1 VWSIVSV
8 SSNTQSG
15 LSLTSLAAA
24 AQTIAANGVETWQV
38 VVKFDPIAN
47 TIGGTQY
54 QTSLQVVSNDPTQS
68 TLDCTLTG
76 NGVIPM
82 TLTVASSV
90 NGVNDSNPLVMN
102 FASLHAT
109 GHQSIAGTVT
119 LTNSGQLPLVIA
131 QNGITL
137 ASGTNFQITGITST
151 TQANINLSSG
161 TATIA
166 PSATETWTISLLFQP
181 TAAGTDNTTLTILSN
196 DPTHGT
202 EPIALNG
209 TGLNQPGILVTTPKG
224 GTNLPFGMV
233 LNDGAAGHVGTQS
246 FTITNIGLQTLTVAH
261 NGIFLTNATGYA
273 LQSIV
278 SSTAGSISLASSSAT
293 IAPNSAETWT
303 VVVSFDPTANT
314 SSTGTLTIS
323 SNDPV
328 TPSTALALTGSGTTP
343 TITLQ
348 PSSSGLPILYIPA
361 GQVYNVSY
369 TATDTADTSS
379 TATITLSTSAGNS
392 LPATGLSTITS
403 IPYNASTNSY
413 SWRPST
419 SLVGQEVYVYGAIQ
433 DGSVSA
439 GSYSS
444 QKIHIEPANSFNLLT
459 TLETTSS
466 AYTYQYTYNGTV
478 YSGTQTLQPGT
489 NVVSITTPL
498 PGGGNATHQVT
509 VTLVNSLQS
518 AQSVTYDELN
528 RLKTATNGNG
538 ITTSYSYDLGG
549 DLLQTSASNGDA
561 ISYTYDNLKRKI
573 SMTDYTGTY
582 FYDYDDL
589 DRQTDVIFST
599 SGNKT
604 DSANLTL
611 SYQYDNANRVTDMV
625 YPGGEHVVFTWDDG
639 GRLKTVSDVTK
650 SQLTTYNYDYT
661 TGLLQSVQRAN
672 GTTTTYTYDGSARL
686 DDIKNKLGSTVLSEY
701 NYTLNASGNATSL
714 LTTFANGSQKQEQY
728 TYDGLNR
735 LVQVIY
741 GSSATASPN
750 DKTVIFAYDGSGN
763 CLTITTKVNGSV
775 TAQINRSYSK
785 QNQLTTVTDLNNNP
799 VASYFYD
806 SAGNRIQKVTPNG
819 TTYYTYDE
827 RNLLTSVLSPDHYVT
842 YGYNGLGVR
851 VSQTLDGVTTDFV
864 VDSIPKSFQVV
875 QERVS
880 GAITRSYV
888 YGNDRLNCNPVTGSA
903 SYYLPDRL
911 GSVRQITDPSGNIT
925 STFAY
930 DVYGNPQ

>member
-1 VWSIVSV
+1 
-8 SSNTQSG
+8 
-15 LSLTSLAAA
+15 
-24 AQTIAANGVETWQV
+24 
-38 VVKFDPIAN
+38 
-47 TIGGTQY
+47 
-54 QTSLQVVSNDPTQS
+54 
-68 TLDCTLTG
+68 
-76 NGVIPM
+76 
-82 TLTVASSV
+82 
-90 NGVNDSNPLVMN
+90 
-102 FASLHAT
+102 
-109 GHQSIAGTVT
+109 
-119 LTNSGQLPLVIA
+119 
-131 QNGITL
+131 
-137 ASGTNFQITGITST
+137 
-151 TQANINLSSG
+151 
-161 TATIA
+161 
-166 PSATETWTISLLFQP
+166 
-181 TAAGTDNTTLTILSN
+181 
-196 DPTHGT
+196 
-202 EPIALNG
+202 
-209 TGLNQPGILVTTPKG
+209 
-224 GTNLPFGMV
+224 
-233 LNDGAAGHVGTQS
+233 
-246 FTITNIGLQTLTVAH
+246 
-261 NGIFLTNATGYA
+261 
-273 LQSIV
+273 
-278 SSTAGSISLASSSAT
+278 
-293 IAPNSAETWT
+293 
-303 VVVSFDPTANT
+303 
-314 SSTGTLTIS
+314 
-323 SNDPV
+323 
-328 TPSTALALTGSGTTP
+328 
-343 TITLQ
+343 
-348 PSSSGLPILYIPA
+348 
-361 GQVYNVSY
+361 
-369 TATDTADTSS
+369 
-379 TATITLSTSAGNS
+379 
-392 LPATGLSTITS
+392 
-403 IPYNASTNSY
+403 
-413 SWRPST
+413 
-419 SLVGQEVYVYGAIQ
+419 
-433 DGSVSA
+433 
-439 GSYSS
+439 
-444 QKIHIEPANSFNLLT
+444 
-459 TLETTSS
+459 
-466 AYTYQYTYNGTV
+466 
-478 YSGTQTLQPGT
+478 
-489 NVVSITTPL
+489 
-498 PGGGNATHQVT
+498 
-509 VTLVNSLQS
+509 
-518 AQSVTYDELN
+518 
-528 RLKTATNGNG
+528 
-538 ITTSYSYDLGG
+538 
-549 DLLQTSASNGDA
+549 
-561 ISYTYDNLKRKI
+561 
-573 SMTDYTGTY
+573 MTDYTGTY